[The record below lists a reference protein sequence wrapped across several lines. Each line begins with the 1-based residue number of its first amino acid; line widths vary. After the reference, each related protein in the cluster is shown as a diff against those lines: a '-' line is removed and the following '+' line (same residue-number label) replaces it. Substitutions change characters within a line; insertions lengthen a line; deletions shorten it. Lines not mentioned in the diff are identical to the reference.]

1 MIAEVSYES
10 VACEKRAQRQ
20 ALISRRDA
28 LDPAS
33 RAAIDAEIA
42 QRLFQQPE
50 FMGAHTVFSF
60 YSVGSEVDTH
70 VIIERALSLGKVV
83 ALPRCVPGSRS
94 MEWYAIDSLEG
105 LVPSSYGIPEP
116 APVVGRLVD
125 PVARVDSLCIVPGL
139 AFDAR
144 GYRLG
149 YGGGYYDIFLST
161 FPGFALGLCRESH
174 MASESIARERFDR
187 PVSAVLTEARMIR
200 ASW

>member
-1 MIAEVSYES
+1 MIAEVSYET
-10 VACEKRAQRQ
+10 VASEKRTQRQ
-20 ALISRRDA
+20 ALIDRRDA
-28 LDPAS
+28 LDPVS

-50 FMGAHTVFSF
+50 FMIARTVFSF

-70 VIIERALSLGKVV
+70 VIIERALSLGKMV
-83 ALPRCVPGSRS
+83 ALPRCVPGSRT

-125 PVARVDSLCIVPGL
+125 PASCVDSLCIVPGL
-139 AFDAR
+139 AFDTR

-174 MASESIARERFDR
+174 MASESIARESFDR